1 MGTDPFEEFEFKPLT
16 DGLGFHQ
23 KPGATNNS
31 PLKSRDLDFSDSPPA
46 VNPFKST
53 LPRRDSNT
61 TTTVTQASTT
71 GTISPVDDILN
82 NLHKNRKMEIEL
94 DRQQRQE
101 LRNPKKT
108 ITWKASSPKASP
120 LLLDGMLITAA
131 SLLCMITML
140 IITRVD
146 LVANLSNPDTEGLI
160 YLSTF
165 SLFAGVA
172 FIYMVVH
179 RVFLGY
185 TPGEWAYDVRLGTPE
200 AQTTPMYTVRVVAR
214 QLLVTVTGLFLLPVL
229 GFLVGKDLTGQIVGL
244 PLFRK
249 V

>member
-23 KPGATNNS
+23 KTPPTTTP
-31 PLKSRDLDFSDSPPA
+31 PLKSRDLDFSDSPTA

-53 LPRRDSNT
+53 LPRRDSNSST
-61 TTTVTQASTT
+61 SQTASTT
-71 GTISPVDDILN
+71 APISPVDDILN

-108 ITWKASSPKASP
+108 ITWKASSPKVSP

-146 LVANLSNPDTEGLI
+146 LVANLANPDTEGLI

-165 SLFAGVA
+165 CLFAGVA
-172 FIYMVVH
+172 FIYMVIH

-185 TPGEWAYDVRLGTPE
+185 TPGEWAYDLRLGTPE
-200 AQTTPMYTVRVVAR
+200 AQTTALYTAQVVAR
-214 QLLVTVTGLFLLPVL
+214 QLLVTVTGLALLPFL
-229 GFLVGKDLTGQIVGL
+229 GFCVGKDLTGKIVGL
-244 PLFRK
+244 SLFRK